1 MAEDRL
7 TLADV
12 LGKEDAAG
20 DLLREAV
27 CWLVQQLMEGEV
39 SSQIGAGRYERTSE
53 RTAQRNGYRTRAWDT
68 RLGTLELKVEGP
80 EAADG
85 ELLPKLAGA
94 AAAGRAG
101 ADGGN
106 RRGVCSGGEHP

>member
-7 TLADV
+7 TLADL

-39 SSQIGAGRYERTSE
+39 SAQIGAGRYERTSE

-68 RLGTLELKVEGP
+68 
-80 EAADG
+80 
-85 ELLPKLAGA
+85 
-94 AAAGRAG
+94 
-101 ADGGN
+101 
-106 RRGVCSGGEHP
+106 